1 MEKIKK
7 ILVAHSE
14 SKASGLIGDQLKKN
28 INWKLFESD
37 NIDEIDKKC
46 ETGFFDIVLF
56 GGDHVYSYGLK
67 LYKKYRKSDEIR
79 PYIFIIDDIYKFD
92 KARNELPGDPEI
104 LITPFYLNDLIK
116 KICRILEKQENPKG
130 KSYVLGGFNFY
141 PGLKILIQ
149 ISNASSFVKLTDK
162 ENAIL
167 EHLCKY
173 KNELVPRD
181 VLLEAVLGYNDEV
194 TTHTLETHIYRIRQK
209 IEKNIS
215 NTSILVT
222 ETGGYRI
229 KV

>member
-1 MEKIKK
+1 M
-7 ILVAHSE
+7 
-14 SKASGLIGDQLKKN
+14 
-28 INWKLFESD
+28 
-37 NIDEIDKKC
+37 
-46 ETGFFDIVLF
+46 LF
-56 GGDHVYSYGLK
+56 GGDFVYSYGLK
-67 LYKKYRKSDEIR
+67 LYKRYEKSNEIQ
-79 PYIFIIDDIYKFD
+79 PYIFIVDDVHKFD
-92 KARNELPGDPEI
+92 KARKELSGDLEM

-116 KICRILEKQENPKG
+116 KIYRILEKQENPKG